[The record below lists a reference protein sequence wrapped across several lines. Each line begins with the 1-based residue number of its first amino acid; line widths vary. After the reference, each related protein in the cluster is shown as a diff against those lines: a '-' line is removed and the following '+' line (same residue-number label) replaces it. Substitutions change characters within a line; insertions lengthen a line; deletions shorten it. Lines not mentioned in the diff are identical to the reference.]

1 MTENQIIIGIPGK
14 WKDRTELIQT
24 VASQSEGYLLAGNI
38 FHNKDKNITF
48 QAEIQ
53 DYEPTLTETFSHAS
67 KGAFPE
73 SLLAEI
79 NDHTFTVYII
89 ADISNVG
96 NVSDLIDAGVA
107 ILRAGGMAVKIETA
121 GIAHSK
127 EDWQQLHHS
136 PDILSVYA
144 HFVTIIGEEDYYCS
158 FGMKA
163 FGLPDAVTLNTM
175 SPKEAAALLNTFN
188 YYHVGEQPLFKNG
201 ETFSIQK
208 DAPDFILTGLQDF
221 RYEEDHPFYNP
232 FGLWNLGTSK

>member
-1 MTENQIIIGIPGK
+1 MKDNQIIIGIPGK

-24 VASQSEGYLLAGNI
+24 VASQSEGYLLAGNV
-38 FHNKDKNITF
+38 FHNSDENITF
-48 QAEIQ
+48 QAEIH
-53 DYEPTLTETFSHAS
+53 DYEPTLKESFSYAS
-67 KGAFPE
+67 KDAFSARALE
-73 SLLAEI
+73 EI

-89 ADISNVG
+89 AD
-96 NVSDLIDAGVA
+96 VSDTGTVIELIDAGAA
-107 ILRAGGMAVKIETA
+107 ILRAGGMAVKIETS

-127 EDWQQLHHS
+127 EAWLHLHHS

-188 YYHVGEQPLFKNG
+188 YYHVGERPLFKNG
-201 ETFSIQK
+201 ETFSIQQ

-221 RYEEDHPFYNP
+221 RYEEGHPFYNP

>member
-14 WKDRTELIQT
+14 WKDRAELIQT

-53 DYEPTLTETFSHAS
+53 DYEPTLKETFSYAS
-67 KGAFPE
+67 KDALSE
-73 SLLAEI
+73 RLLAEI
-79 NDHTFTVYII
+79 SEHTFTVYII
-89 ADISNVG
+89 ADTG
-96 NVSDLIDAGVA
+96 NVTDLIDAGAA

-127 EDWQQLHHS
+127 EDWQKLHQS

-144 HFVTIIGEEDYYCS
+144 HFATIIGEEDYYCS

-175 SPKEAAALLNTFN
+175 SPKEAASLLNTFN
-188 YYHVGEQPLFKNG
+188 FYHLGERPLFTTG
-201 ETFSIQK
+201 ETFSIQQ

>member
-1 MTENQIIIGIPGK
+1 MENQIIIGIPGK
-14 WKDRTELIQT
+14 WKNRTALIQT
-24 VASQSEGYLLAGNI
+24 LASKGEGYLLAGNI

-48 QAEIQ
+48 QAEVQ
-53 DYEPTLTETFSHAS
+53 DYEPTLKETFSYAS
-67 KGAFPE
+67 KGAFSE
-73 SLLAEI
+73 SLLEEI

-89 ADISNVG
+89 ADISDTG
-96 NVSDLIDAGVA
+96 NVTDLIDAGAA
-107 ILRAGGMAVKIETA
+107 ILRAGGLAVKIETA

-127 EDWQQLHHS
+127 MDWLQLHHN

-188 YYHVGEQPLFKNG
+188 YYHVGERPLFTNG

-208 DAPDFILTGLQDF
+208 DAPNYILTGLQDF
-221 RYEEDHPFYNP
+221 RYEEDNPFYNP